1 MLYRFK
7 SLSLVTLV
15 LSLSFPV
22 GVAES
27 RTKEIIP
34 TTLTAQTE
42 TTEPRKDEALGLNN
56 SSFLNH
62 NSRINQVLAQKP
74 NNQKTQAEKLLQK
87 GEELLFN
94 EQSQAALQSFQ
105 QALKIYRRINNSL
118 GAGESIRLIG
128 RAYYN
133 LKDEKKAMT
142 YFDRAL
148 QIAET
153 IKNRELKGKTL
164 LALGVLYSLKE
175 PKRAISYYE
184 EALKIAKAINNFD
197 LQARVNFNLG
207 REYQI
212 ALGNDDR
219 ADKYYQESMIN
230 AQKSKNHDTKVWV
243 LFMLGSIYQ
252 SRNTVTGR
260 NLLEQAL
267 VIVRQNSNSTA
278 EKQILRKYEPSLLIA
293 LGRSYFLVGFA
304 NGLKK
309 DPEALIQINKELQYY
324 KEAVTVA
331 KETGAIIKQ
340 GEALVEIAKTYKGT
354 ESSKALAA
362 LEQAAKIFQQ
372 ENNTNKLQD
381 TLYTLSSV
389 YQEIGQLEK
398 SLTYYQ
404 QALAVVEKVVTQS
417 PLDIVSKNWAQADI
431 FDGIARVYLTLSKYE
446 KSIEFYQQSVDV
458 WILTLKYI
466 EGLKQDQKNLPF
478 QNLYVDNTKRFIRG
492 GYLSIASNYSFL
504 GQFDQ
509 VRKNIQLGEAYSD
522 SSSDSSSDSKDQ
534 NLKSAL
540 ADLEKWRSL
549 RLGFAVEAYALS
561 EVGIAYAELGNNDLA
576 SKSFQQ
582 AIELSE
588 NFPATQANIFFGIG
602 LFYTEQDQ
610 YDLAISFH
618 EKGVAA
624 AQKANN
630 KVLQAL
636 ILHEI
641 GINNFDIG
649 NLPKA
654 VVALYEAIKI
664 YESVRIDLTDKSQIS
679 IFEGQS
685 TTYTIL
691 QKSLI
696 AQNKFQEALEVA
708 ERGRARAFVNLLT
721 SRISEKQSN
730 QLTVQPLTI
739 EKIQKIAREQNA
751 TIVEYTIAQ
760 PENNQDYP
768 KTWNPSEMYIWV
780 VKPTGEI
787 SFEQVDLT
795 TLKTPLVELVQNSRI
810 SMGAGG
816 RSIKV
821 EPTGEP
827 VQKENLQTLHKILI
841 APIASLLPT
850 KPEEKVI
857 FIPHESLFLVPFV
870 ALQDKDGKYLIE
882 KHTILTAPAIQ
893 VLDLTHQQRQ
903 KVRGKDILVMG
914 NPEMPKVGSPPVKLK
929 TLEGAEKETLAIA
942 KFFKDKF
949 FKTEAI
955 TGKDATKAAFKQKL
969 SSARIIH
976 LATHGLLADTD
987 KSIPTSIALA
997 PTKNDDGLLTPAEIV
1012 DLSINAELVVLSACD
1027 TGRGAITGDG
1037 VAGLSRALI
1046 TAGAPSI
1053 IVSLWAV
1060 PDAPTAELMTEFY
1073 QQWQQNPD
1081 KAVALRNA
1089 MLKTM
1094 KTSPAPV
1101 NWAAFTLIGE
1111 SK

>member
-243 LFMLGSIYQ
+243 LFKLGSIY
-252 SRNTVTGR
+252 SLRNAVTGI

-293 LGRSYFLVGFA
+293 LGRSYFFGFA
-304 NGLKK
+304 NALKK
-309 DPEALIQINKELQYY
+309 DPEALIQKQLQYY
-324 KEAVTVA
+324 EEAVTVA

-340 GEALVEIAKTYKGT
+340 GEALVGIARMT
-354 ESSKALAA
+354 EPSKALAA

-372 ENNTNKLQD
+372 ENNTNELQA
-381 TLYTLSSV
+381 TLSTLGSV

-417 PLDIVSKNWAQADI
+417 PLDIVSKNWDQASI
-431 FDGIARVYLTLSKYE
+431 FNSIANVYRSLSKYE
-446 KSIEFYQQSVDV
+446 KSIEFYQQSVDI
-458 WILTLKYI
+458 WILTFKYI
-466 EGLKQDQKNLPF
+466 EGLKQDQKNLF
-478 QNLYVDNTKRFIRG
+478 SIRSYVDNIKRSIRG
-492 GYLSIASNYSFL
+492 GYSDIASNYFFL
-504 GQFDQ
+504 GQQDQ
-509 VRKNIQLGEAYSD
+509 VRKNHQLGEAYSD
-522 SSSDSSSDSKDQ
+522 SSSDSSSDSKDY

-540 ADLEKWRSL
+540 GNLEKWRSWK
-549 RLGFAVEAYALS
+549 GFAGFSVSAVEANALS

-576 SKSFQQ
+576 SKYFQQ

-588 NFPATQANIFFGIG
+588 NFPATQANIFGGIG
-602 LFYTEQDQ
+602 LFYTEQGQ

-618 EKGVAA
+618 EKAVAA
-624 AQKANN
+624 AQKANDKFSQTLN
-630 KVLQAL
+630 LNA
-636 ILHEI
+636 I
-641 GINNFDIG
+641 GRNNFDIG

-654 VVALYEAIKI
+654 VVALYEAITI

-721 SRISEKQSN
+721 SRISGKQVN
-730 QLTVQPLTI
+730 QLNVQPPTI

-751 TIVEYTIAQ
+751 TIVEYTISHQ
-760 PENNQDYP
+760 SGRQNYP
-768 KTWNPSEMYIWV
+768 KTWNRSEMYIWV
-780 VKPTGEI
+780 VKPTKEI
-787 SFEQVDLT
+787 SFKQVDLT
-795 TLKTPLVELVQNSRI
+795 TLKTPLVDLVKNSRF

-816 RSIKV
+816 RGVNIV
-821 EPTGEP
+821 PTGEP

-893 VLDLTHQQRQ
+893 VLDLTNQQRQ

-914 NPEMPKVGSPPVKLK
+914 NPEMPKVGIPPEQLDPLK
-929 TLEGAEKETLAIA
+929 GAEKETLAIA
-942 KFFKDKF
+942 KFFQDKLL
-949 FKTEAI
+949 KTKAI

-987 KSIPTSIALA
+987 KSIPTAIALA
-997 PTKNDDGLLTPAEIV
+997 PTKNDDGLLTPAEII

-1037 VAGLSRALI
+1037 VVGLSRSLI
-1046 TAGAPSI
+1046 TAGASSV

-1060 PDAPTAELMTEFY
+1060 PDTPTAELMTEFY
-1073 QQWQQNPD
+1073 QQWRQNPD

-1089 MLKTM
+1089 MLNTM
-1094 KTSPAPV
+1094 KKRPAPV